1 MKRILNIII
10 IILLSAICLTG
21 TAQKIAVKSNL
32 LGWATATPTLG
43 AEIGLDDRWTLNT
56 HIYYNP
62 FTFRDNRKWKHI
74 RVQPEVR
81 YWLCQKFNG
90 HFFGLHVLYTHFNA
104 GQVPLPFGIF
114 PDVKKYR
121 YQGNTYGAGL
131 SYGYQ
136 WILTPRWSI
145 EGSIGVGYKYNTFV
159 FSSIVYIYLFLCY
172 CLPTMNKYLRIWVA
186 LVVALNPV
194 VINQMCTYYIDWTLY
209 TLLVIF
215 LINMYLFF
223 VKGIQRALH
232 IDLLLLFFIPA
243 IKFNIFFWVVLWGG
257 ICFFALLRK
266 SRYKHSFRLTAVCT
280 VVVLLGIG
288 VGAYNPYLTNW
299 KEHGSPVYPLS
310 GNGKVDIMDCQVLPA
325 IRGKSNAEAAL
336 ISVASNPSDDM
347 LSEDIHVFGI
357 SKIDILSSVASDVRI
372 GGFGIFF
379 FEAILLSIVLFV
391 CTGHIRRMRW
401 YLSVLVGLLVSL
413 VILPSGWWAR
423 YVAFFYLFPFVMLF
437 YAERFGLKTRFSRGL
452 HILILSLLSAD
463 IFICLSGLAVK
474 NIVYKETIDYVL
486 EKMESSPGEAKLYTR
501 NYSFLDKL
509 ERRSI
514 PYKLFPDT
522 EMKDKLDIPCPIYMN
537 RTDFDFET
545 DQPWILSL
553 RPSFQ
558 LKWSD
563 NNRYEGQDE

>member
-1 MKRILNIII
+1 
-10 IILLSAICLTG
+10 
-21 TAQKIAVKSNL
+21 
-32 LGWATATPTLG
+32 
-43 AEIGLDDRWTLNT
+43 
-56 HIYYNP
+56 
-62 FTFRDNRKWKHI
+62 
-74 RVQPEVR
+74 
-81 YWLCQKFNG
+81 
-90 HFFGLHVLYTHFNA
+90 
-104 GQVPLPFGIF
+104 
-114 PDVKKYR
+114 
-121 YQGNTYGAGL
+121 
-131 SYGYQ
+131 
-136 WILTPRWSI
+136 
-145 EGSIGVGYKYNTFV
+145 
-159 FSSIVYIYLFLCY
+159 
-172 CLPTMNKYLRIWVA
+172 
-186 LVVALNPV
+186 
-194 VINQMCTYYIDWTLY
+194 
-209 TLLVIF
+209 
-215 LINMYLFF
+215 
-223 VKGIQRALH
+223 
-232 IDLLLLFFIPA
+232 
-243 IKFNIFFWVVLWGG
+243 
-257 ICFFALLRK
+257 
-266 SRYKHSFRLTAVCT
+266 
-280 VVVLLGIG
+280 
-288 VGAYNPYLTNW
+288 
-299 KEHGSPVYPLS
+299 
-310 GNGKVDIMDCQVLPA
+310 MDCQVLPA

-391 CTGHIRRMRW
+391 CTGHIRRIRW

>member
-1 MKRILNIII
+1 MESFARLLIAIPLVSYVLAVLSLWVSLQINSFIFPIAVCISVLWECSDKRIRGCVRWTTTVAVLVV
-10 IILLSAICLTG
+10 LSVTLGLSACIYDRSFDGQWYHACTIRELVNGWNPIYSSACSPTPIDG
-21 TAQKIAVKSNL
+21 YTVLWVEHYPRGIETIAATIVSCMGNL
-32 LGWATATPTLG
+32 DAGKA
-43 AEIGLDDRWTLNT
+43 LNL
-56 HIYYNP
+56 
-62 FTFRDNRKWKHI
+62 W
-74 RVQPEVR
+74 
-81 YWLCQKFNG
+81 
-90 HFFGLHVLYTHFNA
+90 
-104 GQVPLPFGIF
+104 
-114 PDVKKYR
+114 
-121 YQGNTYGAGL
+121 
-131 SYGYQ
+131 
-136 WILTPRWSI
+136 
-145 EGSIGVGYKYNTFV
+145 FV

-194 VINQMCTYYIDWTLY
+194 VINQMCTYYID
-209 TLLVIF
+209 
-215 LINMYLFF
+215 
-223 VKGIQRALH
+223 
-232 IDLLLLFFIPA
+232 
-243 IKFNIFFWVVLWGG
+243 
-257 ICFFALLRK
+257 
-266 SRYKHSFRLTAVCT
+266 SFRLTAVCT